1 MINHGDSIE
10 FSIPS
15 VTLRGKQRLCYCT
28 KAKLSSVYFILSRM
42 LLPAL
47 VHIGCL

>member
-15 VTLRGKQRLCYCT
+15 VTIRGKQSLCYCT
-28 KAKLSSVYFILSRM
+28 KAKLSSLYFMPSSEAKR
-42 LLPAL
+42 
-47 VHIGCL
+47 CC